1 MNKIVSEHNITINP
15 PNVKDFNNIDY
26 PACQKYDQ
34 LSIRELVDLL
44 PNIDSVRYS
53 WLAHKVERIILSKL
67 RDMFPEKECWQEFVG
82 SVFNEVD

>member
-1 MNKIVSEHNITINP
+1 MDKTALTE
-15 PNVKDFNNIDY
+15 
-26 PACQKYDQ
+26 YDQ

-44 PNIDSVRYS
+44 PNMDSVRYS

-67 RDMFPEKECWQEFVG
+67 RDMFPEKECWQEFVD